1 VHGCNN
7 RVDDLNDLAYFS
19 AVVRHGGFFAAS
31 RATGIEKTR
40 LSRRIAALEQ
50 QLGVGETVLTE

>member
-1 VHGCNN
+1 M
-7 RVDDLNDLAYFS
+7 DDLNDLAYFS
-19 AVVRHGGFFAAS
+19 AVVRHGGFSAAS

-50 QLGVGETVLTE
+50 QLGVGEAVLTE